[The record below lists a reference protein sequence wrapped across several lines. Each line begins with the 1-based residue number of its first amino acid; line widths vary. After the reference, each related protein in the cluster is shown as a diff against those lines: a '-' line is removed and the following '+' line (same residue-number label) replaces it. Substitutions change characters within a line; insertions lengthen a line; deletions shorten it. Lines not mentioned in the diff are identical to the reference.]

1 MPDLNEQ
8 NEMHETDITWATYK
22 ELASNNR
29 LEKDKIYFIEDLTSQ
44 SEILQDLYSVMN
56 QLKSLIENIV

>member
-56 QLKSLIENIV
+56 